1 MGKIDVA
8 DHRMFSG
15 VFVCKSCKSKIRSN
29 IMKVL
34 RGKVSCR
41 KCSGKA
47 LRIKRKK

>member
-1 MGKIDVA
+1 MGKIEAA

-15 VFVCKSCKSKIRSN
+15 VFVCKSCKSKIRSTM
-29 IMKVL
+29 MKVL

-47 LRIKRKK
+47 LRVKRKK

>member
-8 DHRMFSG
+8 DHRIFGG

-41 KCSGKA
+41 KCGAKA
-47 LRIKRKK
+47 LRVKRKK